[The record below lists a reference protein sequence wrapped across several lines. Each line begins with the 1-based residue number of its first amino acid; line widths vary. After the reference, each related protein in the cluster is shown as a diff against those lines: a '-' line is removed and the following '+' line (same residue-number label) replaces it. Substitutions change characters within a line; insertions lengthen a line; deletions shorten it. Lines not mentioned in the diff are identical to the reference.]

1 MKTVF
6 RRINEVIQISDIKKT
21 AFRIQRIL
29 NLTIFIALFEISIL
43 RTVMK
48 YVVDQSYLPDSYY
61 SYYFNFLRTII
72 KYVDN
77 PSLLSLLIILSYLF
91 LLFFIIYLF
100 ISRWSII
107 DHLSNNKYLYILSVL
122 AITIIILYVY
132 PIADSLKLHGKGSDQ
147 DDCIILGVEKLLKGQ
162 NPYSELTYLN
172 APCSTG
178 MGVLISY
185 IPFVY
190 IGFYELGSVVFMIMT
205 LWYLYKVKGPRVT
218 FFYKITLLTNIAFI
232 QLMVVGVDYT
242 FIGFML
248 LIAALYMD
256 TNIDNMSTHKILIL
270 SVLVGLTA
278 SSRINMLII
287 LPIFS
292 IFLYSRNKVAGIL
305 LFLVSSLIAI
315 LPSFLIYVSNPALF
329 TPLHLI
335 EKSKLFLSF
344 SAKLVIV
351 CIMVFLFVV
360 SLFLYSKKVI
370 LFTSALLWILT
381 PMFVGLVIG
390 GAAYVKYQLARL
402 DYITYLIPLLPLA
415 SASCLI
421 SLQESGPESTN
432 KENLF

>member
-1 MKTVF
+1 MRDAMKTLF

-43 RTVMK
+43 RPIIK
-48 YVVDQSYLPDSYY
+48 YVGDQSFLPDLYF
-61 SYYFNFLRTII
+61 FNFLRTNIN
-72 KYVDN
+72 YLGN
-77 PSLLSLLIILSYLF
+77 PSLLSLLIFLSYQF
-91 LLFFIIYLF
+91 LLFSIIYLF
-100 ISRWSII
+100 ISRRSII
-107 DHLSNNKYLYILSVL
+107 DHLSNIKYLYILSVL
-122 AITIIILYVY
+122 AITIIILYGY
-132 PIADSLKLHGKGSDQ
+132 PIADGLKLHGKGSDQ
-147 DDCIILGVEKLLKGQ
+147 DDCVILGVEKLLKAQ
-162 NPYSELTYLN
+162 NPYSERSYLN
-172 APCSTG
+172 GPCSTG

-218 FFYKITLLTNIAFI
+218 FFYKITLLTNILFI
-232 QLMVVGVDYT
+232 EQMVVGSDLF
-242 FIGFML
+242 FIGFLL

-256 TNIDNMSTHKILIL
+256 TNIDNMSTRKILIL

-278 SSRINMLII
+278 SSRINMPII

-292 IFLYSRNKVAGIL
+292 IFVYSRNKVAGIL

-335 EKSKLFLSF
+335 EISKVLLSF
-344 SAKLVIV
+344 SARLVIV

-381 PMFVGLVIG
+381 PMFVGLLIG
-390 GAAYVKYQLARL
+390 GVAQDKHQLAISRHFN
-402 DYITYLIPLLPLA
+402 YLILLLPLA

-432 KENLF
+432 KER